1 MTEVR
6 TTTSTPGGIR
16 LRALREYMGQTQ
28 LNVEL
33 DASLG
38 IGYLQRV
45 ESGKVKI
52 PERDTLERI
61 LSALKAGYTER
72 RDILELFGYRIDT
85 PLPSDAEIEA
95 AIARCWRE
103 LEDAVFPAY
112 LLDCGHRLLAWNPL
126 FTRMYDLP
134 KLAKMTPQGERQSM
148 IHALFTPGSGVFDH
162 IANADAFIPAQVR
175 AFRYEMR
182 HFRAEAWHELLIE
195 NVMTASPLFAK
206 HWTQALAEPA
216 ADMIAARPLIPLE
229 LDVPKI
235 GRLRFRITSE
245 PFAQDRRFRVIY
257 YIPADAATIQAC
269 IDYKLPLIKGNS

>member
-1 MTEVR
+1 MT
-6 TTTSTPGGIR
+6 TGTPGGNR

-61 LSALKAGYTER
+61 LLGLKAGYTER
-72 RDILELFGYRIDT
+72 RDILELFGYRVDT
-85 PLPSDAEIEA
+85 PLPTAAEIEA
-95 AIARCWRE
+95 AIDLCKRE

-112 LLDCGHRLLAWNPL
+112 LLDCGHRLLASNTL
-126 FTRMYDLP
+126 LTHMYDLK
-134 KLAKMTPQGERQSM
+134 KLDKLTPLGERSSM
-148 IHALFTPGSGVFDH
+148 IHALFTPGSGVMDR
-162 IANADAFIPAQVR
+162 IANPDEFIPAQVR

-182 HFRAEAWHELLIE
+182 HFRAEAWHDPLIE
-195 NVMTASPLFAK
+195 RAMVSSPLFAK
-206 HWTQALAEPA
+206 YWTRALAEPA
-216 ADMIAARPLIPLE
+216 GDMIAARPLIPLE
-229 LDVPKI
+229 LDVPGI

-269 IDYKLPLIKGNS
+269 IRYAAHLPQADT